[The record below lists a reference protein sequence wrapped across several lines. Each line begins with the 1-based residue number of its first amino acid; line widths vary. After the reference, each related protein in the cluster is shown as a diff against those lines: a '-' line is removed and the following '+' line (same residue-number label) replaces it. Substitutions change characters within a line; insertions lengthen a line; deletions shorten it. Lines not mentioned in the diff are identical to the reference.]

1 MIRRFVART
10 HKLGILGAFFAT
22 DEEVIMPTVMLM
34 EWPGVS
40 ESQYSDVMKALDL
53 DQNPPA
59 AVSSMLRFFRRQSP
73 RLG

>member
-1 MIRRFVART
+1 
-10 HKLGILGAFFAT
+10 
-22 DEEVIMPTVMLM
+22 MPTVMLM